1 MADHLVPVTAASRSR
16 AVPRDHGGE
25 SSSSTSPERA
35 IDEDND
41 FFMLDAN
48 DSQSSIGV
56 GNFRDLRVDSR
67 RDRGQDTPLPPI
79 YQLPPEILIAIFS
92 RLSSPVD
99 MLNCMKVSSHW
110 AVNCVGILWHRP
122 LCNTWNN
129 LLKIAHSISDDDS
142 YFPYYDLVKRLNL
155 TTLKDKV
162 NDGTVFS
169 FVKCKRVERLTLTG
183 CKNLTDKGISDLVEG
198 NRQLQALDV
207 SDLASLTDHS
217 LNLVAGNCSR
227 LQGLNI
233 TGCVNITDDSLVALA
248 QNCRQLK
255 RLKFNGVVQITDRS
269 IQAFA
274 KNCPS
279 MLEID
284 LHSCRHITNVSVTAL
299 LSTLRNLRELRL
311 AHCIQISDDAFL
323 KLPDNLVF
331 DTLRI
336 LDITACERVKDDA
349 IEKIID
355 SAPRLRNLVLG
366 KCKYI
371 TDRAVNAICRLGKNI
386 HYIHLGHCSN
396 ITDAAVI
403 QMVKSCNRIRYID
416 LACCNRLT
424 DTSVEQLATLPKL
437 RRIGLVKCQAITD
450 RSILALAKP
459 RIPQHPL
466 ISGLERVH
474 LSYCVNL
481 TLEGIHSLLNYCPRL
496 THLSLTGVHAFLR
509 EDLTEFCRDAPEE
522 FTQLQREVFCVFSG
536 DGVGRL
542 RDFLNH
548 SAVRERAGTATALY
562 NEAESPD
569 DAESQPSVIGLLNA
583 TAINENDDHPMGG
596 PQH

>member
-1 MADHLVPVTAASRSR
+1 MASRSR
-16 AVPRDHGGE
+16 ALPRDPGGE

-41 FFMLDAN
+41 FFMLEAN

-56 GNFRDLRVDSR
+56 GNFRDLRVNSR
-67 RDRGQDTPLPPI
+67 HERDRDTPLPPI
-79 YQLPPEILIAIFS
+79 YKLPPEILIAIFS

-99 MLNCMKVSSHW
+99 MLNCMKVSSNW
-110 AVNCVGILWHRP
+110 AVNCV
-122 LCNTWNN
+122 
-129 LLKIAHSISDDDS
+129 AHSISDEDS

-155 TTLKDKV
+155 TTLKSKV

-169 FVKCKRVERLTLTG
+169 FVKCKRIERLTLTG
-183 CKNLTDKGISDLVEG
+183 CVNLTDKGISDLVEG

-207 SDLASLTDHS
+207 SDLDALTDHS

-233 TGCVNITDDSLVALA
+233 TGCVNITDDSLVTLA
-248 QNCRQLK
+248 QSCRQLK

-284 LHSCRHITNVSVTAL
+284 LHGCRNITNVSVTAL
-299 LSTLRNLRELRL
+299 LGTLRNLRELRL
-311 AHCIQISDDAFL
+311 AHCVQITDEAFL
-323 KLPDNLVF
+323 KLPDNLIF

-336 LDITACERVKDDA
+336 LDLTACERVKDDA
-349 IEKIID
+349 VEKIID

-366 KCKYI
+366 KCKFI
-371 TDRAVNAICRLGKNI
+371 TDRSVNAI
-386 HYIHLGHCSN
+386 Y
-396 ITDAAVI
+396 AAVI

-424 DTSVEQLATLPKL
+424 DKSVEQLATLPKL

-466 ISGLERVH
+466 VSGLERVH

-509 EDLTEFCRDAPEE
+509 EDLTVFCRDAPPD
-522 FTQLQREVFCVFSG
+522 FTQLQRDVFCVFSG

-548 SAVRERAGTATALY
+548 SALRERVAGVVTMY
-562 NEAESPD
+562 DDAESPD
-569 DAESQPSVIGLLNA
+569 EVDSQPSVTGLLNA
-583 TAINENDDHPMGG
+583 TAINEGDDHPATG
-596 PQH
+596 PHH